1 MNEPSLQ
8 LIVGLGNPDKNLLE
22 TRHNVGFWFLDFLS
36 VKFEKN
42 FVLSKKFES
51 ELFDLEKNA
60 QKLTFM
66 KPLSYINNSGV
77 SVKKFIKNT
86 NIKAENIFIVHDDLD
101 LSVGKTR
108 VKLGGSSAGHK
119 GLENI
124 IEQLGSKN
132 FWRLRIGIGKPIDK
146 SDTVK
151 YVLGKPS
158 GSDRDKIIESINY
171 SIAHC
176 DDFFNINFAKL
187 MNILNSENSDNGI

>member
-8 LIVGLGNPDKNLLE
+8 LIVGLGNPDKNLLG
-22 TRHNVGFWFLDFLS
+22 TRHNVGFWLLDFLS

-51 ELFDLEKNA
+51 ELFDLEKNS

-66 KPLSYINNSGV
+66 KPLSYINNSGIP
-77 SVKKFIKNT
+77 VKKFIKNT
-86 NIKAENIFIVHDDLD
+86 NIKAENILIVHDDLD

-158 GSDRDKIIESINY
+158 GSDRDKIIESITY

-187 MNILNSENSDNGI
+187 MNTLNSENSDNGI

>member
-8 LIVGLGNPDKNLLE
+8 LIVGLGNPDKNLLG

-60 QKLTFM
+60 KKLTFM
-66 KPLSYINNSGV
+66 KPLSYINNSGIP
-77 SVKKFIKNT
+77 VKKFIKNT
-86 NIKAENIFIVHDDLD
+86 NIKAENILIVHDDLD

-158 GSDRDKIIESINY
+158 GTDRDKITESINY
-171 SIAHC
+171 CIAHC
-176 DDFFNINFAKL
+176 DDFFDINFAKL
-187 MNILNSENSDNGI
+187 MNILNSENSDNGV

>member
-1 MNEPSLQ
+1 M
-8 LIVGLGNPDKNLLE
+8 
-22 TRHNVGFWFLDFLS
+22 
-36 VKFEKN
+36 
-42 FVLSKKFES
+42 
-51 ELFDLEKNA
+51 
-60 QKLTFM
+60 
-66 KPLSYINNSGV
+66 
-77 SVKKFIKNT
+77 
-86 NIKAENIFIVHDDLD
+86 
-101 LSVGKTR
+101 
-108 VKLGGSSAGHK
+108 KLGGSSAGHK

-124 IEQLGSKN
+124 IEQLGAKN

-146 SDTVK
+146 SDTVR